1 MNEYKHALGKFSE
14 RIKNAEIQKPLQEVK
29 PVQKKAKLP
38 GEEVQLMIWIEKG
51 LMKKVKLL
59 AIDQG
64 KSIKEFVTEAMKN
77 FIEKQ

>member
-1 MNEYKHALGKFSE
+1 M
-14 RIKNAEIQKPLQEVK
+14 K
-29 PVQKKAKLP
+29 PVQKKAKLS

-51 LMKKVKLL
+51 LMRKVKLL

-64 KSIKEFVTEAMKN
+64 RSIKEIVTEAMNK

>member
-14 RIKNAEIQKPLQEVK
+14 RIKNAKIQKPLQEVK
-29 PVQKKAKLP
+29 PVQKKTKLH

-51 LMKKVKLL
+51 LMKKIKLL

-64 KSIKEFVTEAMKN
+64 KSIKEFVTEAMKK